1 MASASFHDRLELA
14 CEAGAV
20 PRARGHARGILR
32 SWGVPD
38 DVLYDALVVLGE
50 LTTNAVQH
58 AGTGLEEPSM
68 GQGPSGSTAFTLDLR
83 LCDDR
88 LYVAVQDGSRQI
100 PVPRGPSD
108 KAESGRGLQLVADL
122 SHGAWGF
129 ASCEGFSGKVVWAC
143 LTLSASGTEPAARAN
158 SWPGACGA
166 EAAAPLGGVY
176 RDDLATLTRTHTLL
190 ALSQADRYLADL
202 PVEDADLDALAAVL
216 EGTDCEP
223 VSGPGATE
231 LAPRLYG
238 TLRRLSSRVAPSAGF
253 TDVVRTLL
261 DDPGDDAI
269 AAPGT
274 TELTRLAL
282 AVQDLLEQA
291 AACFNEASR
300 SP

>member
-1 MASASFHDRLELA
+1 MASVSSHDRLELT
-14 CEAGAV
+14 CEASAV

-58 AGTGLEEPSM
+58 AGTDTDESST
-68 GQGPSGSTAFTLDLR
+68 GQGLTRSAAFALDLR
-83 LCDDR
+83 MCDDR

-100 PVPRGPSD
+100 PVSRGQSD

-129 ASCEGFSGKVVWAC
+129 RSCDGFPGNVVWAC
-143 LTLSASGTEPAARAN
+143 LTLPASDTDPAALAN
-158 SWPGACGA
+158 SWPSAGGA
-166 EAAAPLGGVY
+166 EAPLPPGGVY

-216 EGTDCEP
+216 DGTDVE
-223 VSGPGATE
+223 STSAAGAME
-231 LAPRLYG
+231 LGPRLYG
-238 TLRRLSSRVAPSAGF
+238 TLRRLSSRVAPSTGF

-261 DDPGDDAI
+261 DEPNNDDTAVL
-269 AAPGT
+269 GST
-274 TELTRLAL
+274 GLTRLAL

-291 AACFNEASR
+291 AACFDEASR